1 MLTNCTALGPSSGE
15 TFGPDTPIGDAI
27 GDVLNATQHALDD
40 TFKPTTDALSTA
52 LTPAGEAVE
61 GFLNASS
68 HAWSDLSDLTRG
80 LLNASSHAW
89 SDWVGG
95 GDQPLLNTTQ
105 VDWALSQQPPLR
117 ARFNLTN
124 LSVPYEL
131 SDALTIVPEEQARLF
146 FQAGLVFTLTLLI
159 YVLTLCLLRKHDER
173 CVERVVVLTREATVA
188 LRHSSGL
195 VLLALVVAL
204 GQLLLLGFCGLVL
217 LALVAEDSVKESVH
231 ESVKTESESGG
242 SPFEHL
248 GDLGWEMPIW
258 ISGASSILTPTHTKL
273 AQGAYVAFT
282 LLWSYVCLGSILGLV
297 ISAAVYRSVFVDGR
311 TGARC
316 DERTEGRPT
325 TMASLMSINDES
337 AMDWPVVT
345 QLLDVVRYHLGTAA
359 FGSLV
364 LTVVMPIQ
372 V

>member
-1 MLTNCTALGPSSGE
+1 MLNTTR
-15 TFGPDTPIGDAI
+15 
-27 GDVLNATQHALDD
+27 HALDD
-40 TFKPTTDALSTA
+40 AFKPTSDALNTA
-52 LTPAGEAVE
+52 LKPAGEAVE

-68 HAWSDLSDLTRG
+68 HAWSDLTDLTQG

-89 SDWVGG
+89 SDWAGG
-95 GDQPLLNTTQ
+95 GDQPMLNTTR
-105 VDWALSQQPPLR
+105 VDWALSRRPPLR

-217 LALVAEDSVKESVH
+217 LALVAEDSVKESVK

-258 ISGASSILTPTHTKL
+258 ISDASSILTPTQTKL
-273 AQGAYVAFT
+273 ALGAYVAFT
-282 LLWSYVCLGSILGLV
+282 LLWSYACLGSISALV
-297 ISAAVYRSVFVDGR
+297 ISATVYRSVFVNRR
-311 TGARC
+311 TGGRR
-316 DERTEGRPT
+316 DERTEGRPA
-325 TMASLMSINDES
+325 TMASLMSIKDER
-337 AMDWPVVT
+337 ATDWPVLT
-345 QLLDVVRYHLGTAA
+345 QLLDVVCYHLGTAV
-359 FGSLV
+359 FGSDDL
-364 LTVVMPIQ
+364 
-372 V
+372 